1 MFQVTYSCQTR
12 NSTLRVLFPFRDSR
26 LAVVLTLLLTAS
38 CANRAA
44 KLAYYDRVPAFT
56 MTDAEGRD
64 FHGSALQGKV
74 WIADFIYTTC
84 PAACPMMS
92 AKMEGIH
99 KQIAGQT
106 DVRIVSFSVDPKDSP
121 AALKAFGSRYGGA
134 NEDWIFLTGTPEM
147 VHLLAFKTFHVGDV
161 LGKIEHSTKFILV
174 DKHGEIRGYYS
185 SIDPDG
191 ATELLKD
198 AEALRKD

>member
-1 MFQVTYSCQTR
+1 
-12 NSTLRVLFPFRDSR
+12 VLSSPRDFRFVS
-26 LAVVLTLLLTAS
+26 VLILLFFAS
-38 CANRAA
+38 CANRPS
-44 KLAYYDRVPAFT
+44 KLPHYDKVPAFT

-64 FHGSALQGKV
+64 FHGSALHGKV

-92 AKMEGIH
+92 AKMERIH
-99 KQIAGQT
+99 KQIAGQL

-134 NEDWIFLTGTPEM
+134 TEDWIFLTGTADT

-161 LGKIEHSTKFILV
+161 LGKIEHSTKFMLV

-185 SIDPDG
+185 SIDPEG